1 MKKVY
6 LYLIAFIWTVVLL
19 AAPALYAADGSEVYI
34 AQGIVK
40 INAGQYSEAL
50 ELLEKALEL
59 TPDNPEAEFYTAVAY
74 ARLGQLSKAE
84 VLFKEIMKEKE
95 FSSNVYLELG
105 SIYYAWQ
112 ECKTAEKHLT
122 TFKGL
127 SNDAAAEG
135 YADSMIE
142 GCNRASEDDRPYKLD
157 LSVGVQY
164 DNNVILEQSNPQVN
178 VVGDKDDSRLVALIT
193 AGARVFENKSA
204 RGQVDYN
211 FYQSL
216 HGNLDQFNV
225 HYHSLSPSLEL
236 TVSDIIKPTVGYKF
250 EYIDFGGD
258 EYGLIH
264 TYFTNINIR
273 ESRSCSLDAIYKFK
287 DNDYKDT
294 GEFTSNSDRKGEQNI
309 YGIKQNFAS
318 DKLKGDIHY
327 FYDDNDANL
336 DHWSY
341 EGQRVGALVSYR
353 LSDPL
358 LVKATV
364 DFTKKDY
371 EKDFPGL
378 SELKTRQDDI
388 QKYGLTIQ
396 YVINDKMAVSLT
408 ESFTNNDSNLVEYDY
423 DRNVIGVLFTYGL
436 I

>member
-1 MKKVY
+1 V
-6 LYLIAFIWTVVLL
+6 VVLL
-19 AAPALYAADGSEVYI
+19 TAPVLYAAEKSEVYI

-59 TPDNPEAEFYTAVAY
+59 SPDNTEAEFYTAVAY

-84 VLFKEIMKEKE
+84 RLFKEIVKEEK
-95 FSSNVYLELG
+95 FSSNVYLEMG
-105 SIYYAWQ
+105 RISYSRG
-112 ECKTAEKHLT
+112 ECRSAENYLT
-122 TFKGL
+122 TFNEL
-127 SNDAAAEG
+127 SDDAVAKG

-142 GCNRASEDDRPYKLD
+142 GCTKMRADKKPYKLE
-157 LSVGVQY
+157 LSVGGQY
-164 DNNVILEQSNPQVN
+164 DNNVILEQSNPPIN
-178 VVGDKDDSRLVALIT
+178 VGEKDDSRLVALIT
-193 AGARVFENKSA
+193 AGARVFENKSS
-204 RGQVDYN
+204 RVQVDYN

-216 HGNLDQFNV
+216 HGNLDEYNV
-225 HYHSLSPSLEL
+225 HYHRLSPSLEL
-236 TVSDIIKPTVGYKF
+236 TLSDIIKPTLGYKF

-264 TYFTNINIR
+264 TYFTEINIK
-273 ESRSCSLDAIYKFK
+273 ESRSCSLDAIYNYK

-294 GEFTSNSDRKGEQNI
+294 GEFTDNSDRKGNQNI
-309 YGIKQNFAS
+309 YGIRQNFAA

-327 FYDDNDANL
+327 FYDENDADV

-341 EGQRVGALVSYR
+341 EGQRVGALLSYR
-353 LSDPL
+353 LKDPL

-364 DFTKKDY
+364 DFTKRDY
-371 EKDFPGL
+371 DKDFPGL
-378 SELKTRQDDI
+378 SQLKTRQDDI
-388 QKYGLTIQ
+388 QKYGLVIQ
-396 YVINDKMAVSLT
+396 YVINEKMAVSLT

-423 DRNVIGVLFTYGL
+423 DRNVIGLLFTYGV